1 MRILLTGCNGQVGW
15 ELARALLP
23 LGEVIAASRSQVDL
37 SDLGSLRRTVQ
48 KYSADVIV
56 NAAAYTAVDKAETE
70 QDLTFL
76 INAEAPCVLAEEAKK
91 SGALLIH
98 YSTDYVFDGTKISAY
113 TEDDLPNPVNI
124 YGQSKLAGERA
135 IQASGTDYLILR
147 TAGVYSSRGHNFLK
161 SILRLAA
168 EREELNVV
176 ADQMGSPTWARLI
189 AETTA
194 HVLRQSMFERREGS
208 FNSGLY
214 NLTSAGETSWH
225 GFAQMIVDYARQQG
239 NQALKNRIINPIPT
253 AEYPLPA
260 KRPANSRL
268 STGRLEQHF
277 GLKMPA
283 WDQALKL
290 CMEDMAAFVHH
301 Q

>member
-1 MRILLTGCNGQVGW
+1 MKILLTGCNGQVGW
-15 ELARALLP
+15 ELVRALLP
-23 LGEVIAASRSQVDL
+23 LGEVIAANRAQADL
-37 SDLGSLRRTVQ
+37 SDLNGLRRTVQ

-70 QDLTFL
+70 EDLAFR
-76 INAEAPCVLAEEAKK
+76 INAEAPAVLAEEAKK

-113 TEDDLPNPVNI
+113 AEDDAPNPVNV
-124 YGQSKLAGERA
+124 YGHSKLAGEKA
-135 IQASGTDYLILR
+135 IQASGVDYLILR
-147 TAGVYSSRGHNFLK
+147 TSWVYAARGHNFLK
-161 SILRLAA
+161 SVLRLAE
-168 EREELNVV
+168 EREALNIV
-176 ADQMGSPTWARLI
+176 ADQLGSPTWARLI

-194 HVLRQSMFERREGS
+194 HIIRQSVLERRSGS
-208 FNSGLY
+208 FDSGLY
-214 NLTSAGETSWH
+214 HLTSTGETSWH
-225 GFAQMIVDYARQQG
+225 GFAQTIVDVVRQQG
-239 NQALKNRIINPIPT
+239 NQTLKNRTINPIPT
-253 AEYPLPA
+253 TDYPLPA
-260 KRPANSRL
+260 KRPANSLL

-283 WDQALKL
+283 WDKALKL

>member
-1 MRILLTGCNGQVGW
+1 MKILLTGGNGQVGW
-15 ELARALLP
+15 ELVRALLP
-23 LGEVIAASRSQVDL
+23 LGEIIAAKRSQADL
-37 SDLGSLRRTVQ
+37 ADLDGLRRSVQ

-70 QDLTFL
+70 QDLAFL
-76 INAEAPCVLAEEAKK
+76 INAEAPGVLAEEAKK

-113 TEDDLPNPVNI
+113 MEDDVPNPVNI
-124 YGQSKLAGERA
+124 YGQSKLAGEQA
-135 IQASGTDYLILR
+135 IQASGVDYVILR
-147 TAGVYSSRGHNFLK
+147 TSWVYAARGHNFLK

-168 EREELNVV
+168 EREQLNIIV
-176 ADQMGSPTWARLI
+176 DQLGSPTWARLI

-194 HVLRQSMFERREGS
+194 HILRQSLLERREGG

-214 NLTSAGETSWH
+214 HLTSAGETSWH
-225 GFAQMIVDYARQQG
+225 GFARMIVDVAKQQQ
-239 NQALKNRIINPIPT
+239 NQTVKSRIINPIPT
-253 AEYPLPA
+253 TDYPLPA

-268 STGRLEQHF
+268 ATGRLEQHF

-283 WDQALKL
+283 WDDALKL
-290 CMEDMAAFVHH
+290 CMADIADSVHH
-301 Q
+301 